1 MERYKY
7 LPLFFIISYYKNIL
21 KRYTKN
27 KGGKKMAIKNVN
39 GDRKIYIVD
48 TTLRDGEQTAGV
60 VFANEEKLIIADML
74 SELGVDQLE
83 VGIPTMGGD
92 EKEAIKQIVKR
103 NNGKKSIMAW
113 NRAVISDIEE
123 SIDCGVDAVAISV
136 SVSDIHIKHK
146 LKTSREWVLEN
157 MIKSVEFA
165 KKNGLYVSVNG
176 EDASRADNEFLI
188 EFIDEAKKAGAD
200 RFRYCDTVG
209 IMEPFSIRKN
219 IEELYQRTGFDI
231 EMHTHNDFGMATANA
246 IAGILGGASH
256 VGLTVNGLGERA
268 GNAAL
273 EEVLMALMYVYGY
286 KADVDTKMFR
296 EVSEYVAQASGR
308 KLPIWKAIVGD
319 NMFAHESG
327 IHADGAIKNPKNYE
341 AFDPDVIG
349 LQRQIVIGKHS
360 GKAGIINK
368 FKEYNIEL
376 NDEEA
381 KGILEMVRAASVRLK
396 RTLFDKELVKLYQE
410 YKRLNKEN
418 HKEN

>member
-1 MERYKY
+1 
-7 LPLFFIISYYKNIL
+7 
-21 KRYTKN
+21 
-27 KGGKKMAIKNVN
+27 MAIRCDSDN
-39 GDRKIYIVD
+39 REIYIVD

-60 VFANEEKLIIADML
+60 VFANEEKVVIADML
-74 SELGVDQLE
+74 SDLGVDQLE

-92 EKEAIKQIVKR
+92 EKKAIKQIVKR
-103 NNGKKSIMAW
+103 NNNRKSIMAW

-146 LKTSREWVLEN
+146 LRTSREWVLEN

-176 EDASRADNEFLI
+176 EDASRADKEFLVRFI
-188 EFIDEAKKAGAD
+188 EEAKKAGAD

-209 IMEPFSIRKN
+209 IREPFSLRAD
-219 IEELYQRTGFDI
+219 IEELYKKTNFNI

-256 VGLTVNGLGERA
+256 VGVTVNGLGERA

-273 EEVLMALMYVYGY
+273 EEVLMALEYVYGY
-286 KADVDTKMFR
+286 KVDVDTKMFR
-296 EVSEYVAQASGR
+296 EVSQYVAQASGR
-308 KLPIWKAIVGD
+308 ILPSWKAIVGE

-327 IHADGAIKNPKNYE
+327 IHADGAIKDPKNYE
-341 AFDPDVIG
+341 AFDPDVVG

-381 KGILEMVRAASVRLK
+381 QGVLEMVRAASVRLK
-396 RTLFDKELVKLYQE
+396 RTLFDK
-410 YKRLNKEN
+410 
-418 HKEN
+418 

>member
-1 MERYKY
+1 
-7 LPLFFIISYYKNIL
+7 
-21 KRYTKN
+21 
-27 KGGKKMAIKNVN
+27 MAITNIN
-39 GDRKIYIVD
+39 GDKKIYIVD

-60 VFANEEKLIIADML
+60 VFANEEKVIIADML
-74 SELGVDQLE
+74 SDLGVDQLE

-103 NNGKKSIMAW
+103 NNGRKSIMSW
-113 NRAVISDIEE
+113 NRAVIQDIEQ

-146 LKTSREWVLEN
+146 LRTSREWVLEN

-165 KKNGLYVSVNG
+165 KKSGLYVSVNG
-176 EDASRADNEFLI
+176 EDASRADNEFLVQ
-188 EFIDEAKKAGAD
+188 FITEAKKAGAD

-219 IEELYQRTGFDI
+219 IEELYNKTGFNI

-256 VGLTVNGLGERA
+256 VGVTVNGLGERA

-273 EEVLMALMYVYGY
+273 EEVLMALIYVYGY
-286 KADVDTKMFR
+286 KADVNTKMFR
-296 EVSEYVAQASGR
+296 EVSEYVSQASGR
-308 KLPIWKAIVGD
+308 ELPIWKAIVGD

-341 AFDPDVIG
+341 AFDPDVVG

-381 KGILEMVRAASVRLK
+381 KDILDMVRAASVRLK
-396 RTLFDKELVKLYQE
+396 RTLFDKELVKLYKE
-410 YKRLNKEN
+410 YKIKTIS
-418 HKEN
+418 K

>member
-1 MERYKY
+1 
-7 LPLFFIISYYKNIL
+7 
-21 KRYTKN
+21 
-27 KGGKKMAIKNVN
+27 MAITNVH
-39 GDRKIYIVD
+39 GDKKIYIVD

-60 VFANEEKLIIADML
+60 VFANEEKVIIADML
-74 SELGVDQLE
+74 SDLGVDQLE

-146 LKTSREWVLEN
+146 LRTSREWVLEN

-176 EDASRADNEFLI
+176 EDASRADNEFLV
-188 EFIDEAKKAGAD
+188 EFINEAKKAGAN

-219 IEELYQRTGFDI
+219 IEELYKKTGFDI

-246 IAGILGGASH
+246 LAGLHGGATH
-256 VGLTVNGLGERA
+256 VGVTVNGLGERA

-273 EEVLMALMYVYGY
+273 EEVLMALMIVCGY
-286 KADVDTKMFR
+286 KGKDINTKMFR
-296 EVSEYVAQASGR
+296 EVSEYVSRASGR
-308 KLPIWKAIVGD
+308 ELPKWKAIVGS

-327 IHADGAIKNPKNYE
+327 IHADGALKDPKNYE
-341 AFDPDVIG
+341 AFDPSIVG
-349 LQRQIVIGKHS
+349 LERQIVIGKHS
-360 GKAGIINK
+360 GRAAIVNK
-368 FKEYNIEL
+368 FKEYDIDL
-376 NDEEA
+376 TDEES
-381 KGILEMVRAASVRLK
+381 KGILELVRSTSVRLK
-396 RTLFDKELVKLYQE
+396 RTLFDKELVQLYKDYHRKKDE
-410 YKRLNKEN
+410 AK
-418 HKEN
+418 

>member
-1 MERYKY
+1 
-7 LPLFFIISYYKNIL
+7 
-21 KRYTKN
+21 
-27 KGGKKMAIKNVN
+27 MAITNVN
-39 GDRKIYIVD
+39 GDKKIYIVD

-60 VFANEEKLIIADML
+60 VFANEEKITIADML

-83 VGIPTMGGD
+83 VGIPAMGGD
-92 EKEAIKQIVKR
+92 EKESIKKIVKR

-113 NRAVISDIEE
+113 NRAVIEDIEQ

-146 LKTSREWVLEN
+146 LRTSREWVLEN

-176 EDASRADNEFLI
+176 EDASRADKEFLVD
-188 EFIDEAKKAGAD
+188 FITEAKKAGAD

-209 IMEPFSIRKN
+209 IMEPFVIKSN
-219 IEELYQRTGFDI
+219 IEELYKRTGFDI

-381 KGILEMVRAASVRLK
+381 RGILEMVRAASVRLK
-396 RTLFDKELVKLYQE
+396 RTPFDKELVKLYQE
-410 YKRLNKEN
+410 YKRLKKEN